1 MKHITKNKTELGH
14 ASNGYRVCM
23 QKKGIVF
30 CKYVLVTK
38 MSWEE
43 AEREAIAIEEYLTEK
58 LAECNTQDEV
68 INFYLEWRK
77 KND

>member
-1 MKHITKNKTELGH
+1 MKHISKIETELGH
-14 ASNGYRVCM
+14 SLNGYRVCM

-30 CKYVLVTK
+30 CKYVLVTH

-43 AEREAIAIEEYLTEK
+43 AERKAITIEEELTTN
-58 LAECNTQDEV
+58 LAACNTQDEV